1 MSFERFRAD
10 SSGCFRCL
18 TALAIRCLPTSTTI
32 RLFVCYCCRVSKL
45 KHIIQF
51 FSLIGEYD
59 HGFYTLSEPPFV
71 SPSQWNKNF
80 IASQR
85 ALKLICCDAGYVMQP
100 LFNAF
105 KHIIITSG
113 TLSLDLYPKLLQF
126 HPLVAK
132 SICID
137 RNSHLCP
144 VVVSR
149 GNDQV
154 GPPFLLPY
162 VGKNDS
168 HQRDGGS
175 SQQQGIEPHGSQE
188 RCDAF
193 QQVHAASEQS
203 SRCVVWYFLARGCYE
218 GSLLVEMARVVPDGI
233 ICFFTSY
240 SHIS

>member
-1 MSFERFRAD
+1 
-10 SSGCFRCL
+10 
-18 TALAIRCLPTSTTI
+18 
-32 RLFVCYCCRVSKL
+32 
-45 KHIIQF
+45 
-51 FSLIGEYD
+51 
-59 HGFYTLSEPPFV
+59 
-71 SPSQWNKNF
+71 
-80 IASQR
+80 
-85 ALKLICCDAGYVMQP
+85 MQP
-100 LFNAF
+100 LFAAF

-154 GPPFLLPY
+154 LASLSSPC
-162 VGKNDS
+162 
-168 HQRDGGS
+168 RDEWP
-175 SQQQGIEPHGSQE
+175 SQTRWRFKTRSRRTPWLRRAMWSFPASTRFAPTIKSLC
-188 RCDAF
+188 RMVIAF
-193 QQVHAASEQS
+193 PCFS
-203 SRCVVWYFLARGCYE
+203 CK

-240 SHIS
+240 SHISWSWLIAFFTIAGVISLWMGRPWSDPRHLQLQTALHRESRYQWKQCGCSELSEILRWRKGGYFVVCRSGTYFGGCPF